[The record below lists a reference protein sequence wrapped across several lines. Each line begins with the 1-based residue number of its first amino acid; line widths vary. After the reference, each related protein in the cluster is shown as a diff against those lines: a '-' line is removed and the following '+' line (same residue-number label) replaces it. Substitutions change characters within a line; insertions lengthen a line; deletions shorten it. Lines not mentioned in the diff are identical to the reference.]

1 MKNST
6 FDLYEIVTEKILADI
21 EKNEKLTWVKPWKCN
36 NGGCFPMNGKSKKPY
51 NGINFFLLQLYG
63 FASPYWLTYKQ
74 VTEMGGNVKKGEK
87 GAMVVFW
94 KLNEYTKTNEATQQD
109 EVKKVP
115 ILRYYNVF
123 NVEQCENITIGSN
136 IEKVEYNEHEKIDL
150 CEGIVSN
157 YISTYDSLTSSVMES
172 DRAFYQPSKDY
183 VQMPLLKQFASAE
196 AFYSVYFHELG
207 HSTGHQ
213 SRLNRK
219 EVVATANFGSCDYG
233 TEELVAELTSAFIC
247 AELGISN
254 ETQERNSVAYLKNWK
269 NAIKGDKKL
278 FIMASQRASKAA
290 KLILNKQEE
299 EIINEQE

>member
-6 FDLYEIVTEKILADI
+6 FDLYEVVTEKILNDI
-21 EKNEKLTWVKPWKCN
+21 EQSGKLSWVKPWKCN
-36 NGGCFPMNGKSKKPY
+36 NGGCYPMNGKSKKPY
-51 NGINFFLLQLYG
+51 NGINFFLLQMYG
-63 FASPYWLTYKQ
+63 FNSPYWLTYKQ

-94 KLNEYTKTNEATQQD
+94 KINEYSKVDEATNEETIN
-109 EVKKVP
+109 KVP

-123 NVEQCENITIGSN
+123 NLEQCEGITIDTNTS
-136 IEKVEYNEHEKIDL
+136 KVEYSEHEKIDI
-150 CEGIVSN
+150 CEGIVSG
-157 YISTYDSLTSSVMES
+157 YINRYESLNSAVIES
-172 DRAFYQPSKDY
+172 DSAFYRPSKDY
-183 VQMPLLKQFASAE
+183 VQMPLLKQFASPE

-207 HSTGHQ
+207 HSTGHK

-219 EVVATANFGSCDYG
+219 EVVETANFGSCDYG

-247 AELGISN
+247 AEIGVSN

-269 NAIKGDKKL
+269 NAIKADKKL

-299 EIINEQE
+299 EIINEQ